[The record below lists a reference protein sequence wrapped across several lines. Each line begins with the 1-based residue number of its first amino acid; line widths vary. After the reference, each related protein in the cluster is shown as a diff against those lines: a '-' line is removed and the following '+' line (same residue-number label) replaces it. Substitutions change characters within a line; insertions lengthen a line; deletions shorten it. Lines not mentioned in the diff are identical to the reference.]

1 MLMIAL
7 IPVKAIPNLIP
18 PSKAFVN
25 FTLKHKAIMVKMTVI
40 SGAAPRSIIGL
51 KTALANSDFT
61 SAQCLQVTKLY
72 TFDDDRMAIMKKM
85 YPRIVDK
92 EAFFTVIAT
101 LTFSSNKD
109 EMNKF
114 VQNYGR
120 R

>member
-1 MLMIAL
+1 MAL
-7 IPVKAIPNLIP
+7 LN
-18 PSKAFVN
+18 
-25 FTLKHKAIMVKMTVI
+25 
-40 SGAAPRSIIGL
+40 
-51 KTALANSDFT
+51 TALANSDFT
-61 SAQCLQVTKLY
+61 SAQCLQVTKSILLM
-72 TFDDDRMAIMKKM
+72 RPNGNHEKV

>member
-1 MLMIAL
+1 MSFFLFIQIFKTFYNNLKKEPFEDDRMAL
-7 IPVKAIPNLIP
+7 LN
-18 PSKAFVN
+18 
-25 FTLKHKAIMVKMTVI
+25 
-40 SGAAPRSIIGL
+40 
-51 KTALANSDFT
+51 TALANSDFT